1 MSDAAAAA
9 APNPEPTP
17 GRTPEPPALDVAEV
31 FQHVAGH
38 AVLNGVS
45 LTVRQGEGVLLI
57 GRNGAGKSLL
67 MRLVLGLDL
76 PSAGHR
82 RRC

>member
-1 MSDAAAAA
+1 MREAAAAA
-9 APNPEPTP
+9 APNPE
-17 GRTPEPPALDVAEV
+17 RTPEPPALEV
-31 FQHVAGH
+31 TEAFQHVAGH

-45 LTVRQGEGVLLI
+45 LTVQQGEGVLLI
-57 GRNGAGKSLL
+57 GRNGASKSLL